1 MLIHFSDELKTVL
14 CYAADEAMRTG
25 RYGIGTDHLMRAG
38 LRHSANEA
46 CRALEDAGIDLKDF
60 KHTIDRQVF
69 SEKPIPYSD
78 MDRIALT
85 KRAQAAIGL
94 AVYESLR
101 GDKAEVR
108 PQHLLLSILRDEQ
121 SASST
126 YLKEHGL
133 TAEKLRTVLADR
145 KALESGASP
154 RSISPEETLSV
165 LGEQLYRLA
174 LENRDM
180 TSYPS

>member
-1 MLIHFSDELKTVL
+1 MLIHFSDELKTTL
-14 CYAADEAMRTG
+14 TYAADEAMRTG
-25 RYGIGTDHLMRAG
+25 RYGIGTDHLMLAI
-38 LRHSANEA
+38 LRHSGNEA
-46 CRALEDAGIDLKDF
+46 CRALEECGIDLKEF
-60 KHTIDRQVF
+60 KRTIDEHVF

-78 MDRIALT
+78 IDRIILT
-85 KRAQAAIGL
+85 RRAQAAIGL

-108 PQHLLLSILRDEQ
+108 PQHLLLAICRDKQ
-121 SASST
+121 SAGNT
-126 YLKEHGL
+126 YLKEHGT
-133 TAEKLRTVLADR
+133 TAEKLRTVLAGHN
-145 KALESGASP
+145 ALETEAPP